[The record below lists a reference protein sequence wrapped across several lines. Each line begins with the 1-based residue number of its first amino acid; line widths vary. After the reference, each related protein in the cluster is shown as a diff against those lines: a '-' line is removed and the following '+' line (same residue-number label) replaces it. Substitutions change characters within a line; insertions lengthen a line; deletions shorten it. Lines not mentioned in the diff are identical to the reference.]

1 MSRTIKKYTKPNAL
15 RLLNMLEEKIIVFD
29 GAMGTMIQQQDQVE
43 DYAER
48 KKMTLV
54 ETERWLS
61 PILGYDPRT

>member
-15 RLLNMLEEKIIVFD
+15 RLLNMLEENIIVFD
-29 GAMGTMIQQQDQVE
+29 GAMATMIQQQDQVE

-48 KKMTLV
+48 KKMTLI

-61 PILGYDPRT
+61 PILGYDPRP